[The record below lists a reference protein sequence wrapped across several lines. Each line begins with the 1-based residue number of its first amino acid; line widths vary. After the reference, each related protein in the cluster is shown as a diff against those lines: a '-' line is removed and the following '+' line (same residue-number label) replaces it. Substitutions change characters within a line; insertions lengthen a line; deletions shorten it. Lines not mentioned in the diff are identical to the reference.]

1 MNFALLVIGF
11 FIGYIIKTFLTFKED
26 YNSTAHFVNKV
37 TFQSLKLLG
46 SVVNRMAY
54 LDQLYLKTMEK
65 LTDKESVK
73 IYRNQLDDEFDIWK
87 KETIKVFQENYP
99 EDYEWQLELNEWKDA
114 MNMLTDIYKE
124 EKHVQK

>member
-1 MNFALLVIGF
+1 MSNMNFALLVIGF

-46 SVVNRMAY
+46 NVVNRMAY

-87 KETIKVFQENYP
+87 
-99 EDYEWQLELNEWKDA
+99 
-114 MNMLTDIYKE
+114 
-124 EKHVQK
+124 